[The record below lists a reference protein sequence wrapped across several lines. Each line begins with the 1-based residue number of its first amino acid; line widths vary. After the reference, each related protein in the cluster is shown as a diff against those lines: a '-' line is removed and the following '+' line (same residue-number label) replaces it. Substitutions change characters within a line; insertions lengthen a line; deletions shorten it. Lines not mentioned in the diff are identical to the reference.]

1 MTDRWMDRLSE
12 YLDDGLSGA
21 ERAELE
27 EHLTECVEC
36 RSMLDE
42 LRCVVRQ
49 ANALPDRMPAPD
61 LWPRIRA
68 RIEEGA
74 DIVPIGTARPARVRR
89 RFSITFPQAA
99 AAAVALMLV
108 GGGTAWTALRPETT
122 TQVAEVTP
130 PAAANPATVLT
141 GYQPP
146 PEVQRR
152 LAELEATLAA
162 ARDRLDPE
170 TVGVI
175 VKNLAIVET
184 AVEEAMQALARDP
197 ANEYLREHLVRTLQT
212 KVDVLERANALT
224 RAET

>member
-12 YLDDGLSGA
+12 YLDDELRGE
-21 ERAELE
+21 ERAQLE
-27 EHLTECVEC
+27 EHLAACVDC
-36 RSMLDE
+36 RTMLED
-42 LRCVVRQ
+42 LRRVVRQ
-49 ANALPDRMPAPD
+49 ANALPDRVPAPD

-74 DIVPIGTARPARVRR
+74 EVVPIGTARPVRER
-89 RFSITFPQAA
+89 QRFSFSFPQAA
-99 AAAVALMLV
+99 AAAALLMLM
-108 GGGTAWTALRPETT
+108 GGGTAWMALRPEPR
-122 TQVAEVTP
+122 TQVAELVPTAGTAP
-130 PAAANPATVLT
+130 LVLT
-141 GYQPP
+141 GYQLP

-152 LAELEATLAA
+152 LAELESTLAA

-212 KVDVLERANALT
+212 KVDVLERANALS

>member
-1 MTDRWMDRLSE
+1 MTDRWLDRLSE
-12 YLDDGLSGA
+12 YLDDELRGD
-21 ERAELE
+21 ERAQLE
-27 EHLTECVEC
+27 VHLTECADC
-36 RSMLDE
+36 RALLDE
-42 LRCVVRQ
+42 LRLVKRQ
-49 ANALPDRMPAPD
+49 ANALPDRMPAAD

-68 RIEEGA
+68 RIEEGT
-74 DIVPIGTARPARVRR
+74 DIVPIGAPRPVRAGR
-89 RFSITFPQAA
+89 RFTFTFVQAA
-99 AAAVALMLV
+99 AAAVAMMLV
-108 GGGTAWTALRPETT
+108 GGGSAWLALRPETSSP
-122 TQVAEVTP
+122 VAEAP
-130 PAAANPATVLT
+130 PTADSPVQLT
-141 GYQPP
+141 AYQPP

-184 AVEEAMQALARDP
+184 AVEEAMQALERDP

-224 RAET
+224 RTET